1 MTLVEIIGGSYSGIF
16 NRRMDLSKKF
26 QELTSLLYE
35 GLIDL
40 LNKSIED
47 IKDKKY
53 IDANKKLQKTN
64 DILYRLGAGLNYEA
78 GIIADQ
84 LDALYN
90 FMAERVI
97 EGNKKKDITI
107 IQEVLSISERL
118 ASAWNEAMKSKPTQ
132 KQTQIRR
139 KANAYEQN
147 VMVLEKEMNI
157 VEEGK

>member
-1 MTLVEIIGGSYSGIF
+1 MEFLTDEWIYQKNS
-16 NRRMDLSKKF
+16 
-26 QELTSLLYE
+26 QELTTLLYE

-40 LNKSIED
+40 LNKSIVD

-53 IDANKKLQKTN
+53 IDANKKLQKAN

-90 FMAERVI
+90 FMAECVI

-107 IQEVLSISERL
+107 VQGVLSITERL
-118 ASAWNEAMKSKPTQ
+118 ASTWNETMKSKPSQ

-139 KANAYEQN
+139 KANTYEQN

>member
-1 MTLVEIIGGSYSGIF
+1 MEFLTDEWIYQKNS
-16 NRRMDLSKKF
+16 

-40 LNKSIED
+40 LNRSIED

-53 IDANKKLQKTN
+53 IDANKKLQKAN

-90 FMAERVI
+90 YMADRVI

-107 IQEVLSISERL
+107 IQGILSITERL
-118 ASAWNEAMKSKPTQ
+118 ASAWNEAMKSKPSQ

>member
-1 MTLVEIIGGSYSGIF
+1 MEFLTDEWIYQKNS
-16 NRRMDLSKKF
+16 

-97 EGNKKKDITI
+97 EGNKKKDITM
-107 IQEVLSISERL
+107 IQEILSISERL

-139 KANAYEQN
+139 KSKC
-147 VMVLEKEMNI
+147 L
-157 VEEGK
+157 

>member
-1 MTLVEIIGGSYSGIF
+1 MEFLTDEWIYQKNS
-16 NRRMDLSKKF
+16 

-118 ASAWNEAMKSKPTQ
+118 ASAWNEAMKSKPSQ